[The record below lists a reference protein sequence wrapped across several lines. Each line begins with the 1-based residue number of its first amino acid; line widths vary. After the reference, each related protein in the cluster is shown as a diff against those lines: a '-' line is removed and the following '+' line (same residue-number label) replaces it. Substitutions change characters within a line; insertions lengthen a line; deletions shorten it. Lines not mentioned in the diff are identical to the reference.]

1 MKIIAITTPTA
12 MPEDVCLIQ
21 SLMDKGIDMLHL
33 RKPNANIDACRKI
46 LDALTSEQRSKI
58 IIHDYPELY
67 YNYSLKGIHINKNIP
82 SLPDDYKGFKTRSC
96 HSFDELAKY
105 KNDYD
110 YLFLSPIFDSISKN
124 GYKSAYT
131 DEDLHKASGLGI
143 IDDKVIALGGVT
155 LDKIEYLR
163 KLHFGGVAMI
173 GGIYNMQLLQKLDHL
188 IAYK

>member
-33 RKPNANIDACRKI
+33 RKPDANIDACRKI

-67 YNYSLKGIHINKNIP
+67 DNYSLKGIHINKNIP

-124 GYKSAYT
+124 GYKSTYT

-173 GGIYNMQLLQKLDHL
+173 GGIYNRKVLEKLDHL
-188 IAYK
+188 HAFK